1 MKIEPN
7 PFKMKTLKK
16 IGIALLVL
24 VLLLI
29 AGSFFLSSKSHVER
43 SIVIK
48 ASDSLVFDKINNLKN
63 FITWMP
69 WAKKDPAIQMD
80 FFGAEKGLGQG
91 YTWRSDKSEVGNGK
105 MTIVQSTPNT
115 MVVMEM
121 EFEGMGKS
129 GATFTLNK
137 EAEGTKITWALD
149 SNGEGMPAMLTVPH
163 KYMSLFM
170 DKMVGPDF
178 ELGLNNLKAA
188 CEAN

>member
-1 MKIEPN
+1 
-7 PFKMKTLKK
+7 
-16 IGIALLVL
+16 
-24 VLLLI
+24 
-29 AGSFFLSSKSHVER
+29 
-43 SIVIK
+43 
-48 ASDSLVFDKINNLKN
+48 
-63 FITWMP
+63 
-69 WAKKDPAIQMD
+69 MD

-91 YTWRSDKSEVGNGK
+91 YTWRSNKSDVGNGK
-105 MTIVQSTPNT
+105 MTIVQSSPNT
-115 MVVMEM
+115 VVVMEM

>member
-1 MKIEPN
+1 
-7 PFKMKTLKK
+7 MKTLKK
-16 IGIALLVL
+16 IGIALLVVV
-24 VLLLI
+24 VLLI
-29 AGSFFLSSKSHVER
+29 TGSFFLSSKSHVER
-43 SIVIK
+43 SIVIN
-48 ASDSLVFDKINNLKN
+48 ASDSLVFDKVNNLKN

-69 WAKKDPAIQMD
+69 WAKKDPAIQME
-80 FFGAEKGLGQG
+80 FFGGEKGLGQG
-91 YTWRSDKSEVGNGK
+91 YTWRSNKSDVGNGK

-115 MVVMEM
+115 VVVMEM
-121 EFEGMGKS
+121 DFEGMGKS

-188 CEAN
+188 CEVN